1 VASAPYRLVLRRRGK
16 VEKSAHPSLDAV
28 LDALEDE
35 TRVAANTQVPHV
47 EHALGRSYEPSEQ
60 VAVRAEV
67 RGPGGLRAGIDV
79 RGDGSA
85 TAYTGV
91 VRRRPLEP
99 RDRED
104 AWKALRRALSAGDA

>member
-1 VASAPYRLVLRRRGK
+1 VAAAPYRLILRRRGA

-28 LDALEDE
+28 LDALETE

-47 EHALGRSYEPSEQ
+47 EHALGRSYEPAQQ

-67 RGPGGLRAGIDV
+67 RGPSGLRAGIDV

-91 VRRRPLEP
+91 VRRRPVEP
-99 RDRED
+99 QDRED
-104 AWKALRRALSAGDA
+104 AWAALRRAVIG